1 MPKALG
7 IDLGTSISKMATIL
21 QGEPKCIESR
31 EGSVLIPSVVAL
43 TKGGERLIGILA
55 ARQRITN
62 PKNTIFAVKRFIG
75 RRFSDPEVQKEL
87 KRLPYETRERS
98 DGSVEI
104 KMGDKWYTPI
114 EVSAMILQKIKSD
127 AEEKLGEKVD
137 AAVITCP
144 ANFDDSQRKAT
155 KTAGEIAGFKVYR
168 IINEPTAAALSYG
181 FGRKKKELIVVYDF
195 GGGTFDVTAL
205 DIGPQEEIDEKTK
218 KKKIIQTV
226 EVLATGGEAHL
237 GGEDCDQRIIDWLI
251 GQFKKD
257 EGVDLSKDSLAL
269 QRVKEAAEKAKIEL
283 SSTLETEINL
293 PFISATS
300 EGPKHLYYKMNRAQ
314 FENLIRDLIERSIE
328 RVKKTLEEVKLK
340 EEHINRLG
348 KQNEPEPKLEPKDV
362 DEIILVG
369 GTTLIPAVRQVVKE
383 FFGKEPNKSINPEEV
398 VAMGA
403 AIEAEMLRF
412 EEKGGVPEG
421 EIKSVL
427 LLDVLPLSLGIE
439 TLGGINT
446 IMISKN
452 ITIPTA
458 KTQIFSTAADSQ
470 TSVEI
475 NVLQGERSMATDNRS
490 LGRFILDGIPPAPRG
505 LPQIEV
511 VFDVDANGIVTVT
524 AKDKATGKSQSIR
537 IEGSIGLSKEE
548 IEKMKKAAE
557 MYASEDQKKRELVES
572 KNMADNLIY
581 TCEKT
586 LREAGDKISADL
598 KKEVEEKINELKKV
612 KEGDNVEEIKQKTSD
627 LSQTI
632 QKVGVEI
639 YRQSGGQ
646 KPPEEGGPA
655 TEEGQYKEK

>member
-43 TKGGERLIGILA
+43 TKGGERLVGILA
-55 ARQRITN
+55 QRQRITN

-87 KRLPYETRERS
+87 KRLSYETRERS
-98 DGSVEI
+98 DGGVEI

-114 EVSAMILQKIKSD
+114 EISAQILQKIKLD
-127 AEEKLGEKVD
+127 VEEKLGEKVD
-137 AAVITCP
+137 SAVITCP

-155 KTAGEIAGFKVYR
+155 KAAGEIAGFKIYR

-181 FGRKKKELIVVYDF
+181 FGKKRPEKVVVYDF
-195 GGGTFDVTAL
+195 GGGTFDVTILNLAP
-205 DIGPQEEIDEKTK
+205 D
-218 KKKIIQTV
+218 TV
-226 EVLATGGEAHL
+226 EVIATGGEAHL
-237 GGEDCDQRIIDWLI
+237 GGEDFDQRIIEWI
-251 GQFKKD
+251 IEQFKKT
-257 EGVDLSKDSLAL
+257 EGIDLTKDPLAL
-269 QRVKEAAEKAKIEL
+269 QRIKEAAERAKIEL
-283 SSTLETEINL
+283 SSALETEINL
-293 PFISATS
+293 PFISADS
-300 EGPKHLYYKMNRAQ
+300 AGPKHLYYKINRAQ
-314 FENLIRDLIERSIE
+314 FENLTRDLIERSIE
-328 RVKKTLEEVKLK
+328 RTKKTLEETKLSK
-340 EEHINRLG
+340 
-348 KQNEPEPKLEPKDV
+348 NEI
-362 DEIILVG
+362 DEIVLVG
-369 GTTLIPAVRQVVKE
+369 GTTLIPAVRDAVKN
-383 FFGKEPNKSINPEEV
+383 FFKKEPNKTINPEEV
-398 VAMGA
+398 VAIGA
-403 AIEAEMLRF
+403 AIEAEILKAK
-412 EEKGGVPEG
+412 EERRAPTG

-439 TLGGINT
+439 TLGSINT

-452 ITIPTA
+452 ITIPTS
-458 KTQIFSTAADSQ
+458 KTQIFSTAADNQ

-475 NVLQGERSMATDNRS
+475 NVLQGERPMATDNRS
-490 LGRFILDGIPPAPRG
+490 LGKFILDGIPPTPRG
-505 LPQIEV
+505 IPQIEV
-511 VFDVDANGIVTVT
+511 TFDIDANGILTAT
-524 AKDKATGKSQSIR
+524 AKDKATGRSRSIR

-548 IEKMKKAAE
+548 VEKMKREAE
-557 MYASEDQKKRELVES
+557 MYAVQDQKKRELAEA
-572 KNMADNLIY
+572 KNLADSLIY
-581 TCEKT
+581 TSEKT

-646 KPPEEGGPA
+646 KPPEEGGTA